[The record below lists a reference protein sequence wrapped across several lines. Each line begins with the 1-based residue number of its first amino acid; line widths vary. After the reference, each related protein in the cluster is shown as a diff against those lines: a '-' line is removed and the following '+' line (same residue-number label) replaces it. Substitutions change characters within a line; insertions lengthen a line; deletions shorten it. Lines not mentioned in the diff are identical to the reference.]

1 MRYLVLSDIHGGSSE
16 LEQALAYFDEY
27 ECDYIVLLGDLLNH
41 GPRNRVPNSYEPPK
55 TADLL
60 NAYSTKIIS
69 IRGNCDSEVDSM
81 MFNFPCNA
89 PYGYILVPQPNAE
102 QEDNGEDA
110 VNAANAAGNG
120 KDSAT
125 NESADVAA
133 RDHLMPMMRTKTQ
146 RIFLTHGH
154 LHKID
159 SPDGSGMNELRDK
172 LGLRENDIVLSG
184 HTHVAGIFMKPNGLV
199 NINPGSITIPKG
211 GTKAGFALILEDHI
225 ELRSLDNQLVDSY
238 AYIFS

>member
-16 LEQALAYFDEY
+16 LKQALTYFEEY
-27 ECDYIVLLGDLLNH
+27 KCDYIVLLGDLLNH
-41 GPRNRVPNSYEPPK
+41 GPRNRVPESYQPPL

-89 PYGYILVPQPNAE
+89 PYGYILVSQPNAE
-102 QEDNGEDA
+102 GEGEGTATANGATDAHQESL
-110 VNAANAAGNG
+110 V
-120 KDSAT
+120 
-125 NESADVAA
+125 
-133 RDHLMPMMRTKTQ
+133 RTKTQ

-172 LGLRENDIVLSG
+172 LGLHENDIVLSG
-184 HTHVAGIFMKPNGLV
+184 HTHVAGIFMKSNGLV
-199 NINPGSITIPKG
+199 NINPGSTTLPKG
-211 GTKAGFALILEDHI
+211 GTKAGFALILEDRI
-225 ELRSLDNQLVDSY
+225 ELRDLENNLVDSY
-238 AYIFS
+238 AFIFS

>member
-16 LEQALAYFDEY
+16 LEQALAYFEDY
-27 ECDYIVLLGDLLNH
+27 KCDYIVLLGDLLNH
-41 GPRNRVPNSYEPPK
+41 GPRNRVPASYQPPK

-60 NAYSTKIIS
+60 NAYSTRIIS

-89 PYGYILVPQPNAE
+89 PYGYILVSQPNAE
-102 QEDNGEDA
+102 QEGDGEEVVDG
-110 VNAANAAGNG
+110 VGNDSFANEAI
-120 KDSAT
+120 
-125 NESADVAA
+125 DVAA
-133 RDHLMPMMRTKTQ
+133 RDHNMPIMRTKTQ

-199 NINPGSITIPKG
+199 NINPGSTTIPKG